1 MQSPADVGRHQRC
14 DDPSVDQPASNE
26 PLPPAASPGGTVPDT
41 PAPAVTA
48 LVVAKPDAARLPLLA
63 VAVAGVIAGGLVVLA
78 FVSVGSNAPVETAEA
93 ATVSPVAP
101 APLVESAA
109 PPTWTGAR
117 RTTWARDGSKT
128 ITFTLAATRDLPV
141 WMNHARPALVVRCL
155 SRTTDVFVM
164 LDTSADF
171 EKDADRRTVRVQWD
185 EDPERVQQWA
195 VSETGRE
202 LFAPDGIDAVR
213 RMTRARRLR
222 FGFSPF
228 NAQPVTAEFAV
239 QGFDE
244 LAPLVARSCGWR
256 LDDGVRNQT
265 RN

>member
-1 MQSPADVGRHQRC
+1 MQSLAVVRRNKRC
-14 DDPSVDQPASNE
+14 DDPYVDPHPSTE
-26 PLPPAASPGGTVPDT
+26 PSPSAGSSGGTVPD
-41 PAPAVTA
+41 APVTAVT
-48 LVVAKPDAARLPLLA
+48 VVAAKTDTAGRLPLLA
-63 VAVAGVIAGGLVVLA
+63 VAVAGIVAGGLVVLA
-78 FVSVGSNAPVETAEA
+78 FLSVGSTPPVQTAEA
-93 ATVSPVAP
+93 ASVSPAP
-101 APLVESAA
+101 PAAVVESAT
-109 PPTWTGAR
+109 PPTWSGAR
-117 RTTWARDGSKT
+117 RTAWASDGSKT
-128 ITFTLAATRDLPV
+128 VTFTLAATRDLPV

-164 LDTSADF
+164 LDTSASF

-195 VSETGRE
+195 VSESGRE

-213 RMTRARRLR
+213 RMTRARHLK

-256 LDDGVRNQT
+256 LDDGAREQT

>member
-1 MQSPADVGRHQRC
+1 MDQRAS
-14 DDPSVDQPASNE
+14 DEPS
-26 PLPPAASPGGTVPDT
+26 PPAATPGGTIPVT
-41 PAPAVTA
+41 PAPAITA
-48 LVVAKPDAARLPLLA
+48 VASAKPDAARLPLLA
-63 VAVAGVIAGGLVVLA
+63 VAVAGLIAGGLVVLA
-78 FVSVGSNAPVETAEA
+78 FVSVSSNAPVEIAEA
-93 ATVSPVAP
+93 ATVSPAAP

-117 RTTWARDGSKT
+117 RTSWTRDGSKT

-141 WMNHARPALVVRCL
+141 WMNQARPALVVRCL
-155 SRTTDVFVM
+155 SRVTEVFVM

-185 EDPERVQQWA
+185 DDPQRVQQWA

-213 RMTRARRLR
+213 RMTRARYLK
-222 FGFSPF
+222 FGFKPF

-256 LDDGVRNQT
+256 LDDGVRDQT